1 MKQIKTVGIVAALGA
16 TPALLAVPSNAGAA
30 SAPHLSVA
38 GAQAGTLPATTIG
51 GNPASFTPKSLTATA
66 IWDGSSDCTSAN
78 GSFQINN
85 SESVKEKV
93 TLSNP
98 SLGSLSTK
106 IPAGSFT
113 VVCVTSGFTGVI
125 KAELKDGK
133 TAKAHF

>member
-1 MKQIKTVGIVAALGA
+1 MKLIKTVGIVAVLGA

-30 SAPHLSVA
+30 GGPRLSVA
-38 GAQAGTLPATTIG
+38 VVHADTLPATTIEG
-51 GNPASFTPKSLTATA
+51 SPASFTPKKLTATA

-78 GSFQINN
+78 ASFQINN

-93 TLSNP
+93 TLSNA

-106 IPAGSFT
+106 IPAGSNT

-133 TAKAHF
+133 TAKVDF